1 MTVSLCIIAY
11 NEEKALPKLL
21 SDIANQ
27 NYPHE
32 KIEVILV
39 NSMSTDKT
47 AEIMAAFKDNNA
59 DFLSVKILCNEKKF
73 QAPGW
78 NAALREATA
87 DAIIRM
93 DAHAR
98 CPEDFISKTL
108 SVMDKTGE
116 SVVGGRVENYSTEN
130 TAWSETV
137 NAAENSMFGG
147 SIAKFRSAEKAGY
160 VNTLAFCAY
169 KKEVFERCGE
179 FNEYLL
185 RTEDNEMHY
194 RMQKAGYKFYF
205 TPEIIS
211 KRETRSSFKGLL
223 KQKFNNGRWIG
234 MTLGCCPGCI
244 SLYHLVPL
252 CFVLAIIITSLLAAF
267 GFWQLSALMWGL
279 YLIFDIVNSVFAS
292 LGRKFYIGNPAL
304 PFMFLILHIGYGVGT
319 LIGLFEIPSLLRSIK
334 EGSR

>member
-21 SDIANQ
+21 SDIVSQ
-27 NYPHE
+27 NYPHG
-32 KIEVILV
+32 KTEVILV

-47 AEIMAAFKDNNA
+47 AEIMESFRNEHT
-59 DFLSVKILCNEKKF
+59 DFLSVKVLCNEKKF

-78 NAALREATA
+78 NVGLKEVST
-87 DAIIRM
+87 DAVIRM

-98 CPEDFISKTL
+98 FPEDFISKTL
-108 SVMDKTGE
+108 EIMEKTGE
-116 SVVGGRVENYSTEN
+116 NIVGGRVENYPVEN
-130 TAWSETV
+130 TEWSKTV

-147 SIAKFRSAEKAGY
+147 SIAKFRSAEKQGY

-169 KKEVFERCGE
+169 KREVFDRCGE

-205 TPEIIS
+205 TPEIVS
-211 KRETRSSFKGLL
+211 KRETRSTFKGLL
-223 KQKFNNGRWIG
+223 NQKFQNGRWIG
-234 MTLGCCPGCI
+234 MTLGYCPNCL

-252 CFVLAIIITSLLAAF
+252 CFVVAVIATSLLSAF
-267 GFWQLSALMWGL
+267 GFWYLSALMWGL
-279 YLIFDIVNSVFAS
+279 YLIFDIINSVFAS
-292 LGRKFYIGNPAL
+292 WGRKFYIGNLLL
-304 PFMFLILHIGYGVGT
+304 PFMFLLLHLGYGVGT
-319 LIGLFEIPSLLRSIK
+319 LIGIFEIPKLLRKIK
-334 EGSR
+334 ENG